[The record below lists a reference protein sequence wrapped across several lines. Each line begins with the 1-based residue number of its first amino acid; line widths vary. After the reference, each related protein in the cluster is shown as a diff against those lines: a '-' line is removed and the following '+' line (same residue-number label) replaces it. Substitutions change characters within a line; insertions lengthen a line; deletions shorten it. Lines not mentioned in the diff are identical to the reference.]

1 MADLILRPSPGATDN
16 FSLKKLRRPARAAL
30 RRYACPCGCGR
41 NGWFSQ
47 PRTLRTA
54 PVRGVSSH
62 PADHAVEPA

>member
-1 MADLILRPSPGATDN
+1 MADLVLRPSPGATD
-16 FSLKKLRRPARAAL
+16 SLALKKPRRPARAAL

-54 PVRGVSSH
+54 PQRTFPPHVAA
-62 PADHAVEPA
+62 PA